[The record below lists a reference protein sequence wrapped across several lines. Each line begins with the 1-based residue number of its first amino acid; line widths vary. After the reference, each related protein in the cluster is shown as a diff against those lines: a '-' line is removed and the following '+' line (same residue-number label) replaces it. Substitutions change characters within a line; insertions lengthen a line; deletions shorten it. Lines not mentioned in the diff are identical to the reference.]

1 MNTFVPKSYPAHLW
15 NVRKPAAESQRGM
28 VVTQAFDASEAGRH
42 VLHAGGNAVDAAIAA
57 ALALAVVEPWNS
69 GLGGVGFAL
78 VHNHDEAKAHS
89 VHFGPVAPQK
99 LDPSS
104 FTLTGRPGNDLF
116 PWPEVTGDANAH
128 GPLSFCLPTA
138 LAGYGTM
145 HDRWGRLPFKEVI
158 APAIALA
165 KRGVASDWF
174 TTLMLAQAAPVL
186 RQYPS
191 TAKLYL
197 RDGLPPVPPYQGVP
211 GFLPV
216 SNLAATLEQLQCN
229 GWQDFYQGDVLQALL
244 SDLKSVG
251 SVITEEE
258 LRSYRPEI
266 ATPVSV
272 AWGNSLIQLSSGLNA
287 GPTLASIFEN
297 LTANQYQNAG
307 SRPDP
312 VWYQRLATAFKE
324 GYAQRLSV
332 FGDAEP
338 KGQGC
343 TTHICATDADGSTVS
358 MTTTLLSSM
367 GSRLVLENSGVL
379 MNNGVLWFDPRE
391 GQANSVQGGKRPIS
405 NMCPAIVAS
414 GAGRPIITVGAAG
427 GRRIMASVAQ
437 LLMFVHDFDM
447 GVEEAAHWPRIDVSD
462 PVLISADRRLP
473 NEVISALSE
482 TGTCELVDHDV
493 LPINFARPSVI
504 DARAEGRLR
513 GISDVCSPWS
523 AALGQLPRVT

>member
-1 MNTFVPKSYPAHLW
+1 MNTFVPKNYPAHLW
-15 NVRKPAAESQRGM
+15 DVRKPAAESQGGM
-28 VVTQAFDASEAGRH
+28 VVTQARDASEAG
-42 VLHAGGNAVDAAIAA
+42 LHILDAGGNAVDAAIAA

-69 GLGGVGFAL
+69 GLGGIGFAL

-99 LDPSS
+99 LDPSC

-116 PWPEVTGDANAH
+116 PWPEVAGDANAH

-145 HDRWGRLPFKEVI
+145 HDRWGRLPFEEVI

-191 TAKLYL
+191 TAKIYL

-216 SNLAATLEQLQCN
+216 TNLGITLEQLQRK
-229 GWQDFYQGDVLQALL
+229 GWKDFYQGDVLQTLL
-244 SDLKSVG
+244 SDLKNVG
-251 SVITEEE
+251 SVISEAE
-258 LRSYRPEI
+258 LRSYTPEI

-272 AWGNSLIQLSSGLNA
+272 PWGSSTIQLSSGLNA
-287 GPTLASIFEN
+287 GPTLALIFES
-297 LTANQYQNAG
+297 LAASRPQAAG
-307 SRPDP
+307 SRPDAS
-312 VWYQRLATAFKE
+312 WYQRLASAFKN
-324 GYAQRLSV
+324 GYAQRLSS

-379 MNNGVLWFDPRE
+379 MNNGVLWFDPRA
-391 GQANSVQGGKRPIS
+391 GQANSVAGGKRPIS

-414 GAGRPIITVGAAG
+414 SSGRPIITAGAAG

-437 LLMFVHDFDM
+437 LMMFVHDFDM
-447 GVEEAAHWPRIDVSD
+447 DVEEAAHWPRIDVSGPD
-462 PVLISADRRLP
+462 LISADRRLP
-473 NEVISALSE
+473 DDVVTALAA

-504 DARAEGRLR
+504 DARAKGLLR

-523 AALGQLPRVT
+523 AALG